1 MTTGRPSKTRSDAII
16 KVKVI
21 PRASRNQIVGF
32 EGKIIKVK
40 LTAPPVEGR
49 ANKGLKE
56 LLAKRL
62 AVSKGSVDIISGEQ
76 SRQKLVRIH
85 GLSAEEVDG
94 LLRKP

>member
-1 MTTGRPSKTRSDAII
+1 MTNGQLSKTRPDAVI

-32 EGKIIKVK
+32 EETMIKVK

-49 ANKGLKE
+49 ANKALKE

-62 AVSKGSVDIISGEQ
+62 AVSKGCVDIISGKQ

-85 GLSAEEVDG
+85 GLSGEEVNA
-94 LLRKP
+94 LLKKP